1 MDEKIIQIMP
11 APDNLYAQYKMD
23 EGDIHESKVLCLGL
37 LNNGDVIMLDVDGTG
52 YIEDVTELQN
62 FIGIKYK

>member
-1 MDEKIIQIMP
+1 MDDKIIQIMP

-37 LNNGDVIMLDVDGTG
+37 LNNGDVIMLV
-52 YIEDVTELQN
+52 
-62 FIGIKYK
+62 